1 MKQGKTS
8 FGKDYLRE
16 LLERVRSIRAREI
29 HIWQQI
35 TDIFA
40 GGKTI
45 IDAHEED
52 IAKANITRVP
62 AVLVQSRG
70 VIDAVDYENP
80 FTFRNEM
87 WAYTHENKIAV
98 KFLYYVLKNNIE
110 RFREAASG
118 MGENGQTLEE
128 LLCNV
133 IEYEAKNKI
142 NSSK

>member
-1 MKQGKTS
+1 MGQNQKVQGKS
-8 FGKDYLRE
+8 Y
-16 LLERVRSIRAREI
+16 I
-29 HIWQQI
+29 
-35 TDIFA
+35 
-40 GGKTI
+40 
-45 IDAHEED
+45 
-52 IAKANITRVP
+52 
-62 AVLVQSRG
+62 VLK
-70 VIDAVDYENP
+70 
-80 FTFRNEM
+80 M
-87 WAYTHENKIAV
+87 AV